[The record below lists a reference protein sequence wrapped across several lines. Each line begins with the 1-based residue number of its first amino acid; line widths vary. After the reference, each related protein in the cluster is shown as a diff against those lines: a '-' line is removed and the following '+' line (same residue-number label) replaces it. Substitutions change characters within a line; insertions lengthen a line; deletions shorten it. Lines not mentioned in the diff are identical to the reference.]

1 MRVGAVFEW
10 NNNIRYRVLNPFDAL
25 DRKGHDVVFGRKEQG
40 ARLDLS
46 GLSSCEVIQV
56 YRLVEPEDWRAV
68 QRLAVAGAAIVWDT
82 DDDLASTPRELP
94 GYRRQGGL
102 AARRDTA
109 RTTLAMARAA
119 HGVTTSTDAL
129 AERYRAQGIER
140 VDVLPNYLAPGEARI
155 RPRKHGGVVIGW
167 IAAAEHAAD
176 VQRLAIVDA
185 LEQLLA
191 TEPDVRLES
200 IGTDLGLRHDRYRHI
215 PTVPMNEF
223 LEIARGWDIGIAPLA
238 DIPFNRAR
246 SDVKLKEYA
255 SLGIPWLASP
265 VGPYVGLGE
274 REGGRLVAD
283 DEWFE
288 ALRRLATS
296 RFDRMRL
303 GRRSRSWAKSQVADR
318 HVDGWTRAFAA
329 AVVQRSAA
337 S

>member
-1 MRVGAVFEW
+1 MRIGAVFEW

-25 DRKGHDVVFGRKEQG
+25 DRKGHDVVFGRM
-40 ARLDLS
+40 APDAPLDVAALA
-46 GLSSCEVIQV
+46 SCEVIQV
-56 YRLVEPEDWRAV
+56 YRLVEPSDWRAV
-68 QRLAVAGAAIVWDT
+68 QRLAANGAAIVWDT
-82 DDDLASTPRELP
+82 DNDLASTPRELP
-94 GYRRQGGL
+94 GYRRKGGL

-119 HGVTTSTDAL
+119 HGVTTSTEAL
-129 AERYRAQGIER
+129 AERYRAQGIKR
-140 VDVLPNYLAPGEARI
+140 VDVLPNYLAPNEVRF
-155 RPRKHGGVVIGW
+155 RPRKHDGVVIGW

-176 VQRLAIVDA
+176 VQRLPFVTA
-185 LEQLLA
+185 LEQLLEA
-191 TEPDVRLES
+191 ESDVRVES
-200 IGTDLGLRHDRYRHI
+200 IGTDVGLRHDRYRHI

-265 VGPYVGLGE
+265 VGPYVALSE

-283 DEWFE
+283 GEWFE

-303 GRRSRSWAKSQVADR
+303 GRRSRAWAKSQVADR
-318 HVDGWTRAFAA
+318 HVEGWVRAFEAA
-329 AVVQRSAA
+329 LAQRPAA